1 MKTTKAY
8 FSPSAVMHPPYALN
22 GVRGTQAQGSLGRLL
37 QHYARRRTPTEADAS
52 ASLVQQGRQLGDVAR
67 YAPRFILSQHLR
79 HVSVVR
85 IFARID
91 IRERLAVGIADFKA
105 TGYRLDVHGTGYRL
119 DVHGG
124 GNRRMALIPY
134 GKICYVTRYGLGL
147 TWGGGD

>member
-1 MKTTKAY
+1 MAEPAASGIALADSPTTCPSDLLSPAAPWTKAEIRMKTTKAY

-22 GVRGTQAQGSLGRLL
+22 GVRGTQAQGSLERLL

-85 IFARID
+85 ILAGID
-91 IRERLAVGIADFKA
+91 IRERLAVGVANF
-105 TGYRLDVHGTGYRL
+105 
-119 DVHGG
+119 
-124 GNRRMALIPY
+124 
-134 GKICYVTRYGLGL
+134 
-147 TWGGGD
+147 